1 MGTRY
6 ATDNHTQQPTKTGFE
21 QSDGSKVKSEVVY
34 KFLAN
39 SKWVTKIFQKL
50 GRPLAWSTCM
60 DHKRLLFWIW
70 KHPKNGVPLQVN
82 AKTRKTKP
90 TVTSPVLNFCGTW
103 KQKKMKKKHKK
114 TRLNPVFRGAFFSFM
129 TLGYF
134 RPFFFQ
140 AQPARSQAMPA
151 APIRW
156 AMPWCDPVGPVWWYK
171 NLPWPKLGCL
181 VKFNEIYIYDNDHH
195 NEW

>member
-1 MGTRY
+1 MEYLHGPQT
-6 ATDNHTQQPTKTGFE
+6 ATLLDLKTS
-21 QSDGSKVKSEVVY
+21 Q
-34 KFLAN
+34 
-39 SKWVTKIFQKL
+39 KW
-50 GRPLAWSTCM
+50 C
-60 DHKRLLFWIW
+60 
-70 KHPKNGVPLQVN
+70 
-82 AKTRKTKP
+82 
-90 TVTSPVLNFCGTW
+90 TSPGERKNPENQTDSHFPRTELLRNLEAEEDEE
-103 KQKKMKKKHKK
+103 KHKK

-181 VKFNEIYIYDNDHH
+181 VKFNEIYIYIYDNDHH

>member
-34 KFLAN
+34 KILAN

-50 GRPLAWSTCM
+50 GRPQMEYLH
-60 DHKRLLFWIW
+60 HKRLLFCWIW
-70 KHPKNGVPLQVN
+70 KHPKNGINHFEFHPVPLQVN
-82 AKTRKTKP
+82 AKTRKTLAQSLLP
-90 TVTSPVLNFCGTW
+90 YWTSAEPGSRRRW
-103 KQKKMKKKHKK
+103 RWRK
-114 TRLNPVFRGAFFSFM
+114 TRLNPVFWGAFFFPFL

-171 NLPWPKLGCL
+171 NLPWPRLGCL
-181 VKFNEIYIYDNDHH
+181 VKFNDV
-195 NEW
+195 